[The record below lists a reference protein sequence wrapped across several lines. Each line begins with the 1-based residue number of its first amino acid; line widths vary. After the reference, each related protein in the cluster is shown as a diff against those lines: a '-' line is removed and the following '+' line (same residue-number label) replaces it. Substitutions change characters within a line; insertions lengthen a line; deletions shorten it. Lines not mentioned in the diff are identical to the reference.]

1 MAWIEIHQELPEHP
15 KTDALMDAIGC
26 ERPAAVGHV
35 IMSLLWALRYA
46 HDGVIIPKRLGA
58 IARGAGWVADP
69 DGFASAMV
77 EAGWW
82 DQWGDG
88 WKLHDW
94 DVYAGMLLA
103 KREKDAARKRGD
115 RGAEHPK
122 HVQRTSSGR
131 PSDARMDGAG
141 TNSTNQHDQHVHV
154 STDVD
159 APAKVASLT
168 LGPPAPDV
176 DVLDVVIPEA
186 KAEGVTQEVSRRAR
200 SAPRAGRDL
209 GRFEEWYTEYPKK
222 VARIAAERAWLAL
235 KPDDALASIVIADT
249 VARRS
254 STAWTKSDGEFVPN
268 PANYIN
274 GKRWQDQAPDQNI
287 VPIATATSPR
297 DRIIAWAHGL
307 TAGRSP
313 ADKVSRFV
321 DRAASADG
329 VTVDR
334 EQALAVLAERGVD
347 EALLWVHRQTQV
359 GKARS
364 QEASDA

>member
-58 IARGAGWVADP
+58 IARGAGWIADP
-69 DGFASAMV
+69 DRFASAMV

-122 HVQRTSSGR
+122 HVQRTSTGR

-141 TNSTNQHDQHVHV
+141 TNKHDKHDKPLHV

-168 LGPPAPDV
+168 LGPPAPD
-176 DVLDVVIPEA
+176 DGVLDVVIPEA
-186 KAEGVTQEVSRRAR
+186 KAEGVTQEITRRRSRKPSSYSEAFDAFWLGYLGGGSKKDAGAEWVAAGLDDDHDKRAMVL
-200 SAPRAGRDL
+200 RAYEAQVADRAKKPANE
-209 GRFEEWYTEYPKK
+209 FYAEWPH
-222 VARIAAERAWLAL
+222 AERWLKKERWMDKLKYGGPVAAGAGLPVPGEIRDRPWLAVWMEKRGTQPEPL
-235 KPDDALASIVIADT
+235 T
-249 VARRS
+249 VM
-254 STAWTKSDGEFVPN
+254 N
-268 PANYIN
+268 L
-274 GKRWQDQAPDQNI
+274 
-287 VPIATATSPR
+287 ATALGADPYR
-297 DRIIAWAHGL
+297 AVELYREKGLAAAGDWAW
-307 TAGRSP
+307 
-313 ADKVSRFV
+313 DSRKT
-321 DRAASADG
+321 G
-329 VTVDR
+329 
-334 EQALAVLAERGVD
+334 
-347 EALLWVHRQTQV
+347 
-359 GKARS
+359 
-364 QEASDA
+364 

>member
-122 HVQRTSSGR
+122 HVQRTSTGR

-141 TNSTNQHDQHVHV
+141 TNKHDKHDKPLHV

-168 LGPPAPDV
+168 LGLPAPDD
-176 DVLDVVIPEA
+176 DVLDVVIPVA
-186 KAEGVTQEVSRRAR
+186 KAEGVTKAD
-200 SAPRAGRDL
+200 APRRRSYPTEFAEFWAAYPGPRRVDKAGCMAKFNAILSSGVQMADILAGL
-209 GRFEEWYTEYPKK
+209 GAWKRSDDWNKDGGQFICGPLVWLIRRRWEDNPASPGATPAGAVLPVPSEIRNRPW
-222 VARIAAERAWLAL
+222 VAVWMEKRGTQPEPLTVMN
-235 KPDDALASIVIADT
+235 LASALDVDPYKAMA
-249 VARRS
+249 VY
-254 STAWTKSDGEFVPN
+254 K
-268 PANYIN
+268 
-274 GKRWQDQAPDQNI
+274 DQ
-287 VPIATATSPR
+287 
-297 DRIIAWAHGL
+297 GL
-307 TAGRSP
+307 AAAG
-313 ADKVSRFV
+313 DWVWDSRKT
-321 DRAASADG
+321 G
-329 VTVDR
+329 
-334 EQALAVLAERGVD
+334 
-347 EALLWVHRQTQV
+347 
-359 GKARS
+359 
-364 QEASDA
+364 